1 MLRNCNYCL
10 NGPPCA
16 LTYRYNRSLA
26 KSNSCIV
33 CLSINRWVLQTN
45 NSKFNFIIP
54 IFQVE
59 SIRCNLSTDNSY
71 LAHFKFVGLL
81 FVCSFLLIIQLRKM
95 FTLLSI
101 HTNKTVVRCSLTNLC
116 LRLRYAQSLAVVFPV
131 LFMLITEANL
141 AKLKNVFYTFICLRW
156 TKLLRQISSKDFL
169 NLNFK
174 KVWIPKR
181 IQDLI

>member
-33 CLSINRWVLQTN
+33 CPIHQSVSLANEQLKVQFYFFS
-45 NSKFNFIIP
+45 

-95 FTLLSI
+95 FTLSSI

-141 AKLKNVFYTFICLRW
+141 AKLKMFSIL
-156 TKLLRQISSKDFL
+156 SS
-169 NLNFK
+169 
-174 KVWIPKR
+174 V
-181 IQDLI
+181 